1 MVELD
6 DASGVKGWAD
16 EFIAPDSI
24 QDFALALKDAAARKL
39 PVTISGGGTG
49 VTGGRCAQG
58 GLVLSTSRLNRFE
71 VGGPVGA
78 GVPLADIHARTRAAG
93 LLYPPDPTEWT
104 ASLGGTIATNASGSR
119 SFRYGSTRRW
129 LESVTAAFIDGR
141 VETFTQGER
150 FPGPYTP
157 VPAPRTTK
165 NTAGYYLP
173 ENVTWVDLLAGSE
186 GTLAI
191 VLEARLKLIPLAR
204 EILSG
209 VVFFRSMEEALATVP
224 RWRSIEGLNMLEYLD
239 ANSLD
244 ILRPKYAEI
253 PAAARAALLVE
264 RDSGDADAFLDA
276 DFMEESWFAVSAADR
291 ERFRK
296 FRHTLPEL
304 VNERVR
310 LNGFR
315 KLGTDFAVPVGAF
328 AEYWPACVAVLERE
342 FPGKYAA
349 YGHIG
354 DAHVHVNILPETAED
369 ERRGRQWLREEAARV
384 LACGGTLSAEHGL
397 GRNKKWM
404 LPMQFPDLT
413 PFVQVK
419 RWFDPGN
426 RLNPG
431 VLL

>member
-16 EFIAPDSI
+16 EYIAPDSI
-24 QDFALALKDAAARKL
+24 EEFSLALKDAAAKKV

-58 GLVLSTSRLNRFE
+58 GLVLSTSRLARFE
-71 VGGPVGA
+71 LGGVVGA
-78 GVPLADIHARTRAAG
+78 GVPLADVHSRSRAAG

-104 ASLGGTIATNASGSR
+104 ASVGGTIATNASGSR

-129 LESVTAAFIDGR
+129 LESLTVAFVDGR
-141 VETFTQGER
+141 VETFPQGER
-150 FPGPYTP
+150 FTGPYKS
-157 VPAPRTTK
+157 VPLPRTTK

-173 ENVTWVDLLAGSE
+173 ENVTWVDLVAGSE
-186 GTLAI
+186 GTLAV
-191 VLEARLKLIPLAR
+191 VLEAKLKLIPLAK

-209 VVFFRSMEEALATVP
+209 VVFFRSMEEALQTVEG
-224 RWRSIEGLNMLEYLD
+224 WRSIQGLNMLEYID
-239 ANSLD
+239 ANSLE
-244 ILRPKYAEI
+244 ILRQKYSEI
-253 PAAARAALLVE
+253 PAEARAALLVE
-264 RDSGDADAFLDA
+264 RDGSDADAFLDA
-276 DFMEESWFAVSAADR
+276 DFMDESWFALSAADR

-310 LNGFR
+310 LNGFK
-315 KLGTDFAVPVGAF
+315 KLGTDFAVPVEMF
-328 AEYWPACVAVLERE
+328 PEYWPKCVSILERE
-342 FPGKYAA
+342 FPGRYTA

-354 DAHVHVNILPETAED
+354 DAHVHVNILPETEEQDA
-369 ERRGRQWLREEAARV
+369 RGRQWLRDEAARV
-384 LACGGTLSAEHGL
+384 LEHGGTLSAEHGL

-413 PFVQVK
+413 PFYEVK
-419 RWFDPGN
+419 RWFDPEG